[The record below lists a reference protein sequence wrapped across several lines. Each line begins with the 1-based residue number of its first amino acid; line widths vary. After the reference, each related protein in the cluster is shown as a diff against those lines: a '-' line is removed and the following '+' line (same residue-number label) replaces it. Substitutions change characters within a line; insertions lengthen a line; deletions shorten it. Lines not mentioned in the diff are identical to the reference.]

1 MKSFKTKTRKL
12 LILLTLALFT
22 GISAQGQRV
31 ITGTVYREG
40 KIAAGVTVEANKSS
54 ETFMTSFD
62 GKYKITISNKCKYL
76 RFTFIDDSRKLDIE
90 ENKNNVID
98 FSFDGEIP
106 TSKKNKNVAGSN
118 NVDLRSAGELVKNK
132 VEDFMN
138 NYTLYDQF
146 YKQKDYKSCLP
157 SWRVL
162 YNKYPKS
169 SVNIYIHGVAMYE
182 SLIESAKDNK
192 TQEAFVD
199 TLINIYEQRTKYFD
213 QKGYVLGREGT
224 DLLKYKLAERN
235 RGDEHGRSEHNG
247 DEQSRDEHIKSI
259 LKEGYG
265 KLKESIELE
274 QGNSEVANLVVY
286 MQATKRLFLMGELSK
301 EDVAGNYQ
309 ILSSIIDKKLEK
321 DKSSKRYTTAKD
333 LVDELFRTSGA
344 ADCEALTALY
354 TSQLDG
360 MSNDVDALKKMLRV
374 LDKQNCTDGTLF
386 EKASEKLYQLD
397 PSPEAAFNMAR
408 LFVKKNNFKQAKEYY
423 LNAISSET
431 DKVLLSKY
439 YYELGLFIL
448 AKEKDYKQSCDYAK
462 KSIANNP
469 EYGEAYILEGDIYAQ
484 YSKFYGKND
493 FEHQSLYWLAVD
505 CYTKAKRVD
514 PNVFAKANSRINTY
528 KQYFPDKET
537 LFFEGFQAGQKYTIG
552 SWINKSTITRAK

>member
-1 MKSFKTKTRKL
+1 MKSFKTRIRKI
-12 LILLTLALFT
+12 LILLTFALFT
-22 GISAQGQRV
+22 GISAQAQRV

-54 ETFMTSFD
+54 DTFMTSFD
-62 GKYKITISNKCKYL
+62 GKYKISVSKKSKFL
-76 RFTFIDDSRKLDIE
+76 KFTFIDDSRKLNIE
-90 ENKNNVID
+90 DNKNDVID
-98 FSFDGEIP
+98 FSFDGKIP
-106 TSKKNKNVAGSN
+106 TAQKNKNLAGAGN
-118 NVDLRSAGELVKNK
+118 ADLRSAGDLVKGK
-132 VEDFMN
+132 VVDFMN

-146 YKQKDYKSCLP
+146 YKQKNYKSCLP
-157 SWRVL
+157 SWRKL

-169 SVNIYIHGVAMYE
+169 SVNIYIHGAAMYE
-182 SLIESAKDNK
+182 SFIESAKDK
-192 TQEAFVD
+192 DTKDAYVD

-224 DLLKYKLAERN
+224 DLLKYKLAEKN
-235 RGDEHGRSEHNG
+235 RE
-247 DEQSRDEHIKSI
+247 DEQVKSI

-265 KLKESIELE
+265 KLKESIEIE
-274 QGNSEVANLVVY
+274 KGNSEVANLVVY

-309 ILSSIIDKKLEK
+309 ILSGIIDENLEK
-321 DKSSKRYTTAKD
+321 DTTSERYTTAKD
-333 LVDELFRTSGA
+333 IVDELFRTSGA

-354 TSQLDG
+354 TAQLDG

-386 EKASEKLYQLD
+386 EKASEKLYKID

-431 DKVLLSKY
+431 DKILLSKY

-448 AKEKDYKQSCDYAK
+448 AKEKNYRQSCDYAK

-469 EYGEAYILEGDIYAQ
+469 KYGEAYILEGDIYAQ

-514 PNVFAKANSRINTY
+514 PNVFAKANSRIKTY
-528 KQYFPDKET
+528 RQYFPDKET

-552 SWINKSTITRAK
+552 SWINKTTTTRAK

>member
-1 MKSFKTKTRKL
+1 MKSFKAKTRKL
-12 LILLTLALFT
+12 LILFTLALFT
-22 GISAQGQRV
+22 GISAQAQRV

-62 GKYKITISNKCKYL
+62 GKYKISVSKKCKFL
-76 RFTFIDDSRKLDIE
+76 KFTFIDDSRKLNIE
-90 ENKNNVID
+90 DNNNDVID
-98 FSFDGEIP
+98 FSFEGKIP
-106 TSKKNKNVAGSN
+106 TAQKNKNIAGSGN
-118 NVDLRSAGELVKNK
+118 ADLRSAGELVKDK
-132 VEDFMN
+132 VIDFMN

-146 YKQKDYKSCLP
+146 YKQKNYKSSLP
-157 SWRVL
+157 SWRRL

-169 SVNIYIHGVAMYE
+169 SVNIYIHGAEMYE
-182 SLIESAKDNK
+182 SFIESTKDK
-192 TQEAFVD
+192 DTKDAYVD

-213 QKGYVLGREGT
+213 QQGYVLGREGT
-224 DLLKYKLAERN
+224 DLLKYKLAEKN
-235 RGDEHGRSEHNG
+235 RGDE
-247 DEQSRDEHIKSI
+247 QIKSI

-265 KLKESIELE
+265 KLKESLEIEK
-274 QGNSEVANLVVY
+274 GNSEVANLVVY
-286 MQATKRLFLMGELSK
+286 MQATKRLFLMGELSN
-301 EDVAGNYQ
+301 EDVAQNYQ
-309 ILSSIIDKKLEK
+309 TLSDIIDKNLEK
-321 DKSSKRYTTAKD
+321 EKTSKKYTTAKD
-333 LVDELFRTSGA
+333 IVDELFRTSGA
-344 ADCEALTALY
+344 ADCEALTSLY
-354 TSQLDG
+354 IPQLEG
-360 MSNDVDALKKMLRV
+360 MTNDVDALKKMLRV
-374 LDKQNCTDGTLF
+374 LDKQNCTEGELF
-386 EKASEKLYQLD
+386 EKASKKLYQLD

-448 AKEKDYKQSCDYAK
+448 IKEKDYRQSCDYAK

-469 EYGEAYILEGDIYAQ
+469 DYGDAYILEGDIYAQ

-505 CYTKAKRVD
+505 CYTQAKRVD
-514 PNVFAKANSRINTY
+514 PDVFAKANEKIKIYR
-528 KQYFPDKET
+528 QYFPDKET
-537 LFFEGFQAGQKYTIG
+537 LFFQGFQAGQKYTIG

>member
-1 MKSFKTKTRKL
+1 MKSFKTRIRKI
-12 LILLTLALFT
+12 LILLTFALFT
-22 GISAQGQRV
+22 GISAQAQRV

-54 ETFMTSFD
+54 DTFMTSFD
-62 GKYKITISNKCKYL
+62 GKYKITVSNKCKYL
-76 RFTFIDDSRKLDIE
+76 KFTFIDDSRKFNIE
-90 ENKNNVID
+90 DNNSDVID
-98 FSFDGEIP
+98 FSFDGKIP
-106 TSKKNKNVAGSN
+106 TAKKNKNLAGSG
-118 NVDLRSAGELVKNK
+118 NVDLRSAGDLVKGK
-132 VEDFMN
+132 VVDFMN

-146 YKQKDYKSCLP
+146 YKQKNYKSCLP
-157 SWRVL
+157 SWRIL

-169 SVNIYIHGVAMYE
+169 SVNIYIHGAAMYD
-182 SLIESAKDNK
+182 SFIESAKDK
-192 TQEAFVD
+192 ETKDAYVD

-224 DLLKYKLAERN
+224 DLLKYKLVEKN
-235 RGDEHGRSEHNG
+235 RGDE
-247 DEQSRDEHIKSI
+247 QVKSI

-265 KLKESIELE
+265 KLKESIEIE
-274 QGNSEVANLVVY
+274 KGNSEVANLVVY

-309 ILSSIIDKKLEK
+309 MLSGIIDKNLEK
-321 DKSSKRYTTAKD
+321 DKTNERYTTAKD
-333 LVDELFRTSGA
+333 IVDELFRTSGA
-344 ADCEALTALY
+344 ADCEALTTLY
-354 TSQLDG
+354 TAQLDA
-360 MSNDVDALKKMLRV
+360 MASDVDALKKMLRV
-374 LDKQNCTDGTLF
+374 LDKQNCTDGDLF
-386 EKASEKLYQLD
+386 EKASKKLYQLD

-439 YYELGLFIL
+439 YYEMGLFTLI
-448 AKEKDYKQSCDYAK
+448 KEKDYRQSCDYAK

-469 EYGEAYILEGDIYAQ
+469 EFGDAYILEGDIYAQ

-505 CYTKAKRVD
+505 CYTQAKRVD
-514 PNVFAKANSRINTY
+514 PDVFAKANSKIKIY
-528 KQYFPDKET
+528 SQYFPDKET
-537 LFFEGFQAGQKYTIG
+537 LFFQGFQPGQKYTIG

>member
-1 MKSFKTKTRKL
+1 MKSFKTKTGKL

-22 GISAQGQRV
+22 VISAQAQRV

-40 KIAAGVTVEANKSS
+40 KVAAGVTVEANKSS

-62 GKYKITISNKCKYL
+62 GKYKITVGNKCKYL
-76 RFTFIDDSRKLDIE
+76 KFTFIDDTRKFDIE

-98 FSFDGEIP
+98 FSFDGKIP
-106 TSKKNKNVAGSN
+106 TAKKNTNILESG
-118 NVDLRSAGELVKNK
+118 NVDLRSAGELVKGK
-132 VEDFMN
+132 VIDFMN
-138 NYTLYDQF
+138 NYTLYDQS
-146 YKQKDYKSCLP
+146 YKQKNYKLCLP
-157 SWRVL
+157 SWRNL
-162 YNKYPKS
+162 FNKYPKS
-169 SVNIYIHGVAMYE
+169 SVNIYIHGAAMYE
-182 SLIESAKDNK
+182 SFIESAKDK
-192 TQEAFVD
+192 ETKDAYVD

-224 DLLKYKLAERN
+224 DLLKYKLAEKN
-235 RGDEHGRSEHNG
+235 R
-247 DEQSRDEHIKSI
+247 RDEEIKSI

-265 KLKESIELE
+265 KLKESLE
-274 QGNSEVANLVVY
+274 TEKENSEIANLVVY

-309 ILSSIIDKKLEK
+309 ILSGIIDKNLKK
-321 DKSSKRYTTAKD
+321 DTKSERYTTAKEI
-333 LVDELFRTSGA
+333 VDELFRTSGA

-354 TSQLDG
+354 TTQLEG
-360 MSNDVDALKKMLRV
+360 MTNDVEALKKMLRI
-374 LDKQNCTDGTLF
+374 LDKQNCTDGNLF
-386 EKASEKLYQLD
+386 EKASKKLFQLD

-408 LFVKKNNFKQAKEYY
+408 LFVKKNNFKQAKDYY

-439 YYELGLFIL
+439 YYELGLFTLI
-448 AKEKDYKQSCDYAK
+448 KEKDYRQSCDYAK

-469 EYGEAYILEGDIYAQ
+469 EYGDAYILEGDIYAQ
-484 YSKFYGKND
+484 YSKFYGKNN

-514 PNVFAKANSRINTY
+514 PDVFAKANSKIKIY

-537 LFFEGFQAGQKYTIG
+537 LFFQGFQPGQKYTIG